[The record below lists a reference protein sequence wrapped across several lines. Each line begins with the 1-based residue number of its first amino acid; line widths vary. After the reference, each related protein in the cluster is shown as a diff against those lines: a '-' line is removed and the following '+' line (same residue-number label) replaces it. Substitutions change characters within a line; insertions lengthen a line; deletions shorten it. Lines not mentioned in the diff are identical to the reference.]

1 MQKKIWIIIII
12 SFFLNEINIFKL
24 LIGNNCDLESD
35 RKVIFQEGKEYVE
48 RIDMK
53 FIETSAETEQKVD
66 EAFETLV
73 DEIIRFNEEINNNK
87 EEFEKEKKSSMEKI
101 EEYKKLINEK
111 EEELKQ
117 NKILIVDI
125 LKKN

>member
-1 MQKKIWIIIII
+1 MLIVKK
-12 SFFLNEINIFKL
+12 
-24 LIGNNCDLESD
+24 CDLESD
-35 RKVIFQEGKEYVE
+35 N
-48 RIDMK
+48 DMK

-66 EAFETLV
+66 EPFETLA

-87 EEFEKEKKSSMEKI
+87 EEFEKKKKSSMEKI

>member
-1 MQKKIWIIIII
+1 M
-12 SFFLNEINIFKL
+12 
-24 LIGNNCDLESD
+24 LIGNKCDLESD

-66 EAFETLV
+66 EPFETLA

-87 EEFEKEKKSSMEKI
+87 EEFEKEKKA
-101 EEYKKLINEK
+101 
-111 EEELKQ
+111 Q
-117 NKILIVDI
+117 R
-125 LKKN
+125 KNRRI

>member
-1 MQKKIWIIIII
+1 M
-12 SFFLNEINIFKL
+12 
-24 LIGNNCDLESD
+24 
-35 RKVIFQEGKEYVE
+35 
-48 RIDMK
+48 
-53 FIETSAETEQKVD
+53 
-66 EAFETLV
+66 V

-87 EEFEKEKKSSMEKI
+87 EEFGKEKKSSKEKI

-125 LKKN
+125 LKKNW

>member
-1 MQKKIWIIIII
+1 MLIVKK
-12 SFFLNEINIFKL
+12 
-24 LIGNNCDLESD
+24 CDLESD
-35 RKVIFQEGKEYVE
+35 N
-48 RIDMK
+48 DMK

-66 EAFETLV
+66 EPFETLA

-101 EEYKKLINEK
+101 EEYKKLIIEK

-117 NKILIVDI
+117 NNILIEDI
-125 LKKN
+125 LKKILY

>member
-1 MQKKIWIIIII
+1 MLIVKK
-12 SFFLNEINIFKL
+12 
-24 LIGNNCDLESD
+24 CDLESD
-35 RKVIFQEGKEYVE
+35 N
-48 RIDMK
+48 DMK

-66 EAFETLV
+66 EPFETLA